1 MCSTKDQDNN
11 INDSQNYVAQ
21 YRAGY
26 WYSNYHCAN
35 PNGEYKVGFSGGV
48 SQGYEAWTGWYS
60 LKSIGRFI
68 VRRVE
73 LVHAQYLQNI

>member
-1 MCSTKDQDNN
+1 MILKIVWPNTELDSGTVITIAPTLTAN
-11 INDSQNYVAQ
+11 IM
-21 YRAGY
+21 
-26 WYSNYHCAN
+26 
-35 PNGEYKVGFSGGV
+35 FSGGV